1 VSVVLSSVVA
11 VAVIVVAVVAV
22 VAVVLRYDEYR
33 VLNRLSEKIF

>member
-1 VSVVLSSVVA
+1 MSVVLSSVVA